1 MIEDGCYGGMMAL
14 LVGAAK
20 ASGIRVA
27 EYQHSLVTG
36 SHQAYNYGPAINGSD
51 YQKFLPDDFLLW
63 GEFWGE
69 QVRLPCSRVIIG
81 NPWLSDAVAARPS
94 IPQTTGPE
102 RILVASAGLNPE
114 DLSRFVRELSA
125 ALPGREI
132 VLRIHPSERPTLIAR
147 YGALVA
153 QGVRID
159 ELDLYESIARS
170 SLVTGDISSVLF
182 EATAFGKKVSCRRS
196 AQSDAMNPG
205 EILQTVDSGEE
216 CARLSITDSL
226 PLAEGPPPSP
236 RLWAD
241 GWQANFR
248 RYVER
253 ILPIIQPG

>member
-1 MIEDGCYGGMMAL
+1 
-14 LVGAAK
+14 
-20 ASGIRVA
+20 
-27 EYQHSLVTG
+27 
-36 SHQAYNYGPAINGSD
+36 
-51 YQKFLPDDFLLW
+51 
-63 GEFWGE
+63 
-69 QVRLPCSRVIIG
+69 
-81 NPWLSDAVAARPS
+81 
-94 IPQTTGPE
+94 
-102 RILVASAGLNPE
+102 VASAGLNPE